1 MSNIGY
7 FKERQIERKKKE
19 RERKKEIVL
28 GEEKDVKKRKRWGE
42 REKDVEKRQRLGE
55 EKRKER
61 DAQRER
67 CANHFEC
74 APFLHPTRYE
84 FQKYLY

>member
-28 GEEKDVKKRKRWGE
+28 GEEKDVKKR
-42 REKDVEKRQRLGE
+42 DVERTKTNLGSVN
-55 EKRKER
+55 K
-61 DAQRER
+61 
-67 CANHFEC
+67 
-74 APFLHPTRYE
+74 
-84 FQKYLY
+84 